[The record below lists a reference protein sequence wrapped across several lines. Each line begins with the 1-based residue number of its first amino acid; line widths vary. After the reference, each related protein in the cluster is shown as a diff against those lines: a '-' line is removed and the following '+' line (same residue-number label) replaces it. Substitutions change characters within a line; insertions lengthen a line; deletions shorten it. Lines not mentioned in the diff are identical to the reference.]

1 MSFKFEVFIINNF
14 FYFHSNDALLY
25 SGMYMWISYYWNS
38 FHFCIFKFHHSWFV
52 ICNFLLFHLLLVQF
66 CFLLW
71 HVLFDVLSW
80 FTRILFFFLYMLS
93 GLFLV
98 FKYFLACK
106 LQYMICWEDSSITT
120 CTFIGDASKSIRGRT
135 GNRSSEAKEKTR
147 KTWFL
152 GKQWLSVWPRDFTS
166 AIERGERKE
175 RERDK

>member
-1 MSFKFEVFIINNF
+1 MMLFYIQACICGFLIIEIVFIFVFLSSII
-14 FYFHSNDALLY
+14 HGLL
-25 SGMYMWISYYWNS
+25 
-38 FHFCIFKFHHSWFV
+38 FV
-52 ICNFLLFHLLLVQF
+52 IFLLFHLLLVQF

-71 HVLFDVLSW
+71 HVLFNVLSW
-80 FTRILFFFLYMLS
+80 FTRILLFFLYMLS

-98 FKYFLACK
+98 CKYFLTCK

-175 RERDK
+175 REREK